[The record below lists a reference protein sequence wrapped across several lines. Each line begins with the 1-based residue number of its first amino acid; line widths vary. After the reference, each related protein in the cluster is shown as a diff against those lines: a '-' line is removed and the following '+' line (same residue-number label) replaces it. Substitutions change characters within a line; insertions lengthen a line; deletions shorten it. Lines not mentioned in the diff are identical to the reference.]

1 MMTEKIKASERRM
14 ARSAIGAAL
23 SLIAV
28 WALFISSLMEALA
41 WSAW

>member
-1 MMTEKIKASERRM
+1 MNEKIKASERRM
-14 ARSAIGAAL
+14 ARAAIGAAL
-23 SLIAV
+23 CTISM

>member
-1 MMTEKIKASERRM
+1 MWKMNEKSERRL

-23 SLIAV
+23 SLIAM
-28 WALFISSLMEALA
+28 WALFIESLMGALA

>member
-1 MMTEKIKASERRM
+1 MNEKIRASEHRM

>member
-1 MMTEKIKASERRM
+1 MNEKIKASERKM

-28 WALFISSLMEALA
+28 WALFIESLMEALA
-41 WSAW
+41 CSAW